1 MATTRTKPMRIF
13 AADHDPIRLLA
24 DLRREMPADVVHTAL
39 REYMVNHRDEL
50 AAIHAETRH
59 FIETGNIDGL
69 AAALRH
75 DAAGLAEQMTDYSAA
90 RSRSAREAA
99 IG

>member
-13 AADHDPIRLLA
+13 ATDHEPIRLLA
-24 DLRREMPADVVHTAL
+24 DLQREAPADVVHTAL

-59 FIETGNIDGL
+59 FIETGDIDGL
-69 AAALRH
+69 AAALVA
-75 DAAGLAEQMTDYSAA
+75 DSGNLAEQMADYSAA
-90 RSRSAREAA
+90 RRGSRREAA
-99 IG
+99 VG